1 MKQPKVFVLLRKT
14 AMPCASF
21 ESGVVGVFT
30 DLDMAVE
37 FAKQVTD
44 SIAMGNNSRK
54 FIYDEPPQDHRDAR
68 CVKFSFVQSTHV
80 IPRFIFE
87 CTEEILLEPDT
98 EETK

>member
-37 FAKQVTD
+37 FAWQ
-44 SIAMGNNSRK
+44 IAKGIEQGDDSRK
-54 FIYDEPPQDHRDAR
+54 FVYDEPPQGHCNRR
-68 CVKFSFVQSTHV
+68 NVQFRV
-80 IPRFIFE
+80 IQTTTAVPRFVFE
-87 CTEEILLEPDT
+87 CTEELLLTPEQK
-98 EETK
+98 EAE

>member
-37 FAKQVTD
+37 FAK
-44 SIAMGNNSRK
+44 
-54 FIYDEPPQDHRDAR
+54 
-68 CVKFSFVQSTHV
+68 
-80 IPRFIFE
+80 
-87 CTEEILLEPDT
+87 
-98 EETK
+98 

>member
-44 SIAMGNNSRK
+44 SIAKGNNSRK
-54 FIYDEPPQDHRDAR
+54 FVYDEPPQDQRNT
-68 CVKFSFVQSTHV
+68 VKFSFVQSTHV

-87 CTEEILLEPDT
+87 CTEEVLLEPN
-98 EETK
+98 TKEAE